1 MTGSLIYG
9 VLGAICHAALSLKMA
24 DWTAKRVQNIVGL
37 EGISIPQG
45 YGSSSVPLFVL
56 LDAIYEKIPFM
67 KGRNIDA
74 QEIQKRYG
82 MVGDPVIIGVVLGL
96 IFGLAA
102 GEGFKGCASL
112 MITVAAI
119 MVLFPRM
126 IRLIVEG
133 LMPISDGAR
142 KFFQKYFKGREVYIG
157 LDTAVTLG
165 NPTTIA
171 VGLLLIPI
179 MLILAS
185 ILPGNKV
192 LPLADLPVAPFFI
205 CMATVIHR
213 GDLIR
218 TLISG
223 IIVMITVLL
232 IATQF
237 APYFTEM
244 ALKGG
249 FSFAGESAQISALSV
264 GNMFGWSISEL
275 MSLGIIG
282 VVVAVGIVAS
292 VVLFL
297 RKRELSE

>member
-1 MTGSLIYG
+1 
-9 VLGAICHAALSLKMA
+9 MA

-133 LMPISDGAR
+133 LLPISDGAR

-165 NPTTIA
+165 HPTTIA

-192 LPLADLPVAPFFI
+192 LPRRPA
-205 CMATVIHR
+205 
-213 GDLIR
+213 G
-218 TLISG
+218 S
-223 IIVMITVLL
+223 TVLYL
-232 IATQF
+232 YGYGYPPRRPGQDVDKRGHRDDYRPADRH
-237 APYFTEM
+237 PVR
-244 ALKGG
+244 AL
-249 FSFAGESAQISALSV
+249 LH
-264 GNMFGWSISEL
+264 
-275 MSLGIIG
+275 
-282 VVVAVGIVAS
+282 
-292 VVLFL
+292 
-297 RKRELSE
+297 

>member
-1 MTGSLIYG
+1 MKNPF
-9 VLGAICHAALSLKMA
+9 H
-24 DWTAKRVQNIVGL
+24 
-37 EGISIPQG
+37 EGTQYRCS
-45 YGSSSVPLFVL
+45 
-56 LDAIYEKIPFM
+56 
-67 KGRNIDA
+67 
-74 QEIQKRYG
+74 
-82 MVGDPVIIGVVLGL
+82 GDPETLRHGRRSGDYRRSARSD
-96 IFGLAA
+96 FGPAA

-133 LMPISDGAR
+133 LLPISDGAR

-165 NPTTIA
+165 HPTTIA

-213 GDLIR
+213 GDR
-218 TLISG
+218 SG
-223 IIVMITVLL
+223 
-232 IATQF
+232 
-237 APYFTEM
+237 
-244 ALKGG
+244 
-249 FSFAGESAQISALSV
+249 
-264 GNMFGWSISEL
+264 
-275 MSLGIIG
+275 
-282 VVVAVGIVAS
+282 
-292 VVLFL
+292 
-297 RKRELSE
+297 R

>member
-1 MTGSLIYG
+1 MFDYI
-9 VLGAICHAALSLKMA
+9 LSLGGTVFVPIIM
-24 DWTAKRVQNIVGL
+24 IV
-37 EGISIPQG
+37 I
-45 YGSSSVPLFVL
+45 
-56 LDAIYEKIPFM
+56 
-67 KGRNIDA
+67 
-74 QEIQKRYG
+74 
-82 MVGDPVIIGVVLGL
+82 GL
-96 IFGLAA
+96 IFRIPWLQAIKA
-102 GEGFKGCASL
+102 GVTVGIGF
-112 MITVAAI
+112 
-119 MVLFPRM
+119 
-126 IRLIVEG
+126 
-133 LMPISDGAR
+133 
-142 KFFQKYFKGREVYIG
+142 
-157 LDTAVTLG
+157 
-165 NPTTIA
+165 

-223 IIVMITVLL
+223 VIVMITVLL

>member
-1 MTGSLIYG
+1 
-9 VLGAICHAALSLKMA
+9 
-24 DWTAKRVQNIVGL
+24 
-37 EGISIPQG
+37 
-45 YGSSSVPLFVL
+45 
-56 LDAIYEKIPFM
+56 M

-82 MVGDPVIIGVVLGL
+82 MVGDPVIIGVVLRL

-102 GEGFKGCASL
+102 GEGFKGCATL

-142 KFFQKYFKGREVYIG
+142 KFFQKHFKGREVFIG

-165 NPTTIA
+165 HPTTIA

-185 ILPGNKV
+185 ILPGTKSCRW
-192 LPLADLPVAPFFI
+192 LIYRLRRFFI

-218 TLISG
+218 TLLSG

-237 APYFTEM
+237 APYFTDM

-249 FSFAGESAQISALSV
+249 FSFAAENAQITALSV

-275 MSLGIIG
+275 MSLGMIG
-282 VVVAVGIVAS
+282 VVIVVGIVAS
-292 VVLFL
+292 IILVL
-297 RKRELSE
+297 RKRELPE